1 MAATP
6 YKPVSWGR
14 EPVLAPKMNIL
25 ANNVQWVYEN
35 MPRFY
40 YLYSG
45 LKRTSGVKVMA
56 GNLWM
61 TANKKASMR
70 STVYFG
76 SFFTAGCKPVIV
88 TGVNATPQ
96 DRYMT
101 AHRSVDGKLQ
111 PDHRGFQVNL
121 TCSEIDPKKSVMNYS
136 LYVTYIA
143 VGW

>member
-40 YLYSG
+40 YSYSG
-45 LKRTSGVKVMA
+45 IRRTAGVKVMA
-56 GNLWM
+56 GNTWIP
-61 TANKKASMR
+61 ANKK
-70 STVYFG
+70 STATATIYFG
-76 SFFTAGCKPVIV
+76 SFFTAGCKPCIV
-88 TGVNATPQ
+88 TAVNATPQ
-96 DRYMT
+96 FRYMT
-101 AHRSVDGKLQ
+101 AHRAVDGKLQ
-111 PDHRGFQVNL
+111 PDHRGFQVVM
-121 TCSEIDPKKSVMNYS
+121 TSSELDPKTSVMNYS